1 MALSRQ
7 FLPTPYCWPA
17 LVYTALVRAKRN
29 NHVTCTC
36 TSYMYMYMQA
46 RSARDEVLLENLLE
60 DSVIDPEVDAM
71 TRDVITEVCDAF
83 SNSKRRRGIRQ
94 VKHDVGDN
102 LMDGL
107 CLDYLLLLSVKQG
120 RIWTENE
127 HVIKVLDGQYSM
139 IMRVLVVIRCI

>member
-1 MALSRQ
+1 MLHLHA
-7 FLPTPYCWPA
+7 
-17 LVYTALVRAKRN
+17 
-29 NHVTCTC
+29 
-36 TSYMYMYMQA
+36 QA

-60 DSVIDPEVDAM
+60 DSVVDPEVDAM

-139 IMRVLVVIRCI
+139 IMRVLVVIWCI